1 MLVKYYYL
9 NTFFVQYNIKKMK
22 QSQLVGR
29 SIKEIPKDEE
39 SLNAQLLIRAGFI
52 DKVTAGVY
60 NYLPLGLKVLNNINQ
75 IIREEM
81 NAIGGQEILLP
92 VLAPASLWQTTGRWD
107 SFDVLFKLKGSGNK
121 DFTLNPTHEELVTPL
136 IKKVVF
142 SYKDLPVYVY
152 QIQTKFRNEARA
164 KSGLLRG
171 REFLMKDLYSF
182 HIDEEDLDK
191 YYEEVK
197 VAYRKIL
204 SRLEI
209 GHLTYETYASGGAF
223 SKYSHEYQTVSPH
236 TGEDTIYTCKKCL
249 VAVNKE
255 LIVEQPDCPKCGN
268 KELTEEKS
276 TEVGNI
282 FKLKTRFSD
291 SFQFTYTARDG
302 KEKPVFMG
310 CYGIGPSR
318 IMGTLVEIFSDKN
331 GIIWPKSVS
340 PYDIHL
346 LDLTTNK
353 QGEKVY
359 QKLSKSWSVLFDDR
373 SESAGKKLK
382 DSDLIGISLRLIVSN
397 KLGNKFEIKLRKDE
411 KSQIVNQDKLMNFL
425 TKYFK
430 K

>member
-1 MLVKYYYL
+1 MR
-9 NTFFVQYNIKKMK
+9 
-22 QSQLVGR
+22 QSNLVGR

-60 NYLPLGLKVLNNINQ
+60 NYLPLGLKVLNNISQ

-92 VLAPASLWQTTGRWD
+92 VLSPASLWQTTGRWD
-107 SFDVLFKLKGSGNK
+107 GFDVLFKLKGSGNK

-136 IKKVVF
+136 IQKVVF

-182 HIDEEDLDK
+182 HTDEKDLDE
-191 YYEEVK
+191 YYEKVK
-197 VAYRKIL
+197 GAYRKIWE
-204 SRLEI
+204 RLEI
-209 GHLTYETYASGGAF
+209 SQTTYETYASGGAF
-223 SKYSHEYQTVSPH
+223 SKYSHEYQTIAPT
-236 TGEDTIYTCKKCL
+236 TGEDTIFTCSKCL

-255 LIVEQPDCPKCGN
+255 LINEQPTCPKCDN
-268 KELTEEKS
+268 HDLKEEKAI
-276 TEVGNI
+276 EIGNI

-291 SFQFTYTARDG
+291 SFKFTYTSKDG

-331 GIIWPKSVS
+331 GIVWPKSVA
-340 PYDIHL
+340 PYQIHL
-346 LDLTTNK
+346 VDLTAK
-353 QGEKVY
+353 KSGEKIY
-359 QKLSKSWSVLFDDR
+359 QELNKSWSVLYDDR
-373 SESAGKKLK
+373 AESAGKKFK
-382 DSDLIGISLRLIVSN
+382 DADLIGLPVRLIVSD
-397 KLGNKFEIKLRKDE
+397 KLGSKFEIKIRNE
-411 KSQIVNQDKLMNFL
+411 NESQNLTHNELIKFINNF
-425 TKYFK
+425 FK
-430 K
+430 Q